1 MPLLGI
7 EPLPLFAHRDPRL
20 NPRLRAFVERL
31 QSLPESAQCQSPVSM
46 LASFL
51 AGRDPNVRGKMHEA
65 NPDSVRF
72 WCCPPGPPALNVSTR
87 HSPTRASSL
96 SGIRIGGGSDT
107 AVWTR

>member
-7 EPLPLFAHRDPRL
+7 EALPLFAQRHPRL

-51 AGRDPNVRGKMHEA
+51 ASRNPNVRGKMHEA
-65 NPDSVRF
+65 NP
-72 WCCPPGPPALNVSTR
+72 
-87 HSPTRASSL
+87 
-96 SGIRIGGGSDT
+96 
-107 AVWTR
+107 